1 MLVEK
6 FLEKFLKNKNNN
18 INLTLSGINVSF
30 LSFLISEILKSLQ
43 GEKLRFVLIF
53 PEYDQAK
60 EFLEGLYVFYDD
72 KIEGTYLYPRLE
84 ELPFKEIKTLS
95 SEESEKM
102 GILWN
107 IKRCNILS
115 GNILSYIR
123 KIIPLEILKREYLYL
138 ALKEKIE
145 RDSFVKRLIDLG
157 YERVGVVREKGEFT
171 VKGGIIDLWSPNYSD
186 PTRVELFGEEI
197 VSIKLFNPG
206 TQKSYALLEE
216 LEVIPCKEIFFP
228 ENIQTLYQR
237 ILPLRSTLSESF
249 ITSLLNQVENRYVS
263 ENPEYLL
270 PIFYERLDPLFK
282 NFSSDTVFV
291 FYEPEV
297 LEKKIREFWDKLYI
311 NFSKVKEKKE
321 IFFNP
326 ETIYIS
332 PEEFLEF
339 FKTSKK
345 LKVFEHSFIN
355 SDIKTE
361 DIFIFDISKNFK
373 SDLESYLNDTGNR
386 IEKAFKLL
394 KKSIEDGKKVL
405 MVVGNERTREV
416 VLEGLKHRGIDR
428 LDRFTLKIGFLREG
442 FYLRERNLWV
452 TSELELF
459 GKSSYKDKTYQE
471 HVQKSKGY
479 FRNFED
485 LKPGDF
491 VVHKLHGIGKYL
503 GLRVL
508 NIEGQEGEY
517 LEIEYEGGD
526 RLYLPVSRLE
536 ELYPYVGLTDKP
548 PKLDRLGKKTFLEK
562 KRKIEK
568 ELAEVVQEL
577 LSLYAERKALKGYSL
592 SFPAIAYEEFRST
605 FPYEETPDQKE
616 AIEEVIEDLC
626 KDKLMERLVVGD
638 VGFGKTEVALRAI
651 FLVAYHN
658 KQVAFL
664 VPTTILAEQHYR
676 NFKKR
681 LEPFGIKVGVLSR
694 LRSEREQKETL
705 SQLRKGEI
713 KVIIGTHRLLSPDV
727 EFKDLGLI
735 VIDEEHRFGVKHKEK
750 LKQLKKNVK
759 VLSLSATPIPRSLQL
774 SLLGIFDLSV
784 IETPPPGRKPIK
796 TFLAKFDLEII
807 KFAIERELEREG
819 QVFFVNPKIQGLT
832 SLARLINRLCPEARV
847 EIIHGQMPGDLIEK
861 NLIKFLNKDI
871 DVLVCTS
878 IIGSGVDIPTA
889 NTIII
894 NRADMFGLA
903 DIYQLRGRVGRSE
916 EEAYAYL
923 LVPSLKTI
931 SENAQKRLKA
941 LMKFTDLGSGF
952 KLALS
957 DLKIRGAGELLG
969 IKQSGHIN
977 TVGYELYL
985 ELLEN
990 TIKTLKGEEVEEWDP
1005 EVNFKIPAYIP
1016 KSYVPDDEER
1026 LSLYRELILNK
1037 TEEDLLEFKEFL
1049 RDKYG
1054 ELPPPVENLIDLYL
1068 IKLYMRYLKIPLIE
1082 VKGKNLIIFIKKKD
1096 LLSRFRKFYKE
1107 KSTFYVKDEKNGTKI
1122 IFKKGED
1129 SLKFSLKLLKSLML
1143 TS

>member
-1 MLVEK
+1 MLVRK
-6 FLEKFLKNKNNN
+6 FLEKFFKDKNDNN
-18 INLTLSGINVSF
+18 INLTLSGVSVSF
-30 LSFLISEILKSLQ
+30 LSFLISEILKSSQ
-43 GEKLRFVLIF
+43 GENLRFVLIF

-60 EFLEGLYVFYDD
+60 EFLDGLYVFYED
-72 KIEGTYLYPRLE
+72 KLEGTYLYPRLE
-84 ELPFKEIKTLS
+84 EPPFKEIKTLS

-102 GILWN
+102 GLLWN
-107 IKRCNILS
+107 LKKCNILS
-115 GNILSYIR
+115 GDILSYI
-123 KIIPLEILKREYLYL
+123 KKTVPLEILRKEYLYL
-138 ALKEKIE
+138 ALRERIE
-145 RDSFVKRLIDLG
+145 RESFVKRLIDLG

-171 VKGGIIDLWSPNYSD
+171 VKGGIIDLWSPNYPD
-186 PTRVELFGEEI
+186 PTRIELFGEEI

-216 LEVIPCKEIFFP
+216 LEIIPCKEIFFP
-228 ENIQTLYQR
+228 ENIQPLYQK
-237 ILPLRSTLSESF
+237 ILSFRSMLSEPL
-249 ITSLLNQVENRYVS
+249 ITGLLNQVENRYIS

-270 PIFYERLDPLFK
+270 PIFYERMDPLFK

-311 NFSKVKEKKE
+311 NFSKVREKRE
-321 IFFNP
+321 ILFSP
-326 ETIYIS
+326 ETIYMS
-332 PEEFLEF
+332 PEEFIEF
-339 FKTSKK
+339 FRASQK
-345 LKVFEHSFIN
+345 LRVFEHSLIN

-361 DIFIFDISKNFK
+361 GLFIFNLSKDFK
-373 SDLESYLNDTGNR
+373 LDLESCLNDTGNR
-386 IEKAFKLL
+386 IEKAFKFL
-394 KKSIEDGKKVL
+394 KKSIEDGKEVL
-405 MVVGNERTREV
+405 MVVGNERTKEV
-416 VLEGLKHRGIDR
+416 VLEGLKHRGTDR
-428 LDRFTLKIGFLREG
+428 LDHFTIKVGFLREG
-442 FYLRERNLWV
+442 FYLRERNLLV

-459 GKSSYKDKTYQE
+459 GKSSYKDKTYPDI
-471 HVQKSKGY
+471 QKSKGY
-479 FRNFED
+479 LRKFED

-503 GLRVL
+503 GLKVL

-526 RLYLPVSRLE
+526 KLYLPVSRLE

-568 ELAEVVQEL
+568 ELTEVVQEL

-605 FPYEETPDQKE
+605 FPYEETQDQKE

-638 VGFGKTEVALRAI
+638 VGFGKTEVALRAT

-676 NFKKR
+676 NFKHR

-705 SQLRKGEI
+705 KQLKEGEI

-784 IETPPPGRKPIK
+784 IETPPSGRKPIK
-796 TFLAKFDLEII
+796 TFLAKFDPEII
-807 KFAIERELEREG
+807 KFAIERELERKG
-819 QVFFVNPKIQGLT
+819 QVFFVNPRIQGLS

-847 EIIHGQMPGDLIEK
+847 EIIHGQMPGDLIER
-861 NLIKFLNKDI
+861 NLVKFLNKDI
-871 DVLVCTS
+871 DVLVCTP
-878 IIGSGVDIPTA
+878 IIGSGIDIPTA

-1005 EVNFKIPAYIP
+1005 EVNIKIPAYIP

-1037 TEEDLLEFKEFL
+1037 TERELLEFKEFL

-1054 ELPPPVENLIDLYL
+1054 ELPTPVKNLIDLYL
-1068 IKLYMRYLKIPLIE
+1068 MKLYMRYLKIPLIE

-1096 LLSRFRKFYKE
+1096 LLPRFRKFYRE
-1107 KSTFYVKDEKNGTKI
+1107 RSTFYLKDEKNGTKV
-1122 IFKKGED
+1122 IFKKVED
-1129 SLKFSLKLLKSLML
+1129 SLKFSLNLLKSLML